1 MKKIKMPNDTF
12 CIPDTANLLNDNPSN
27 ASSRPFDTDTDYA
40 AARRCT
46 FGVRLTEKQQKD
58 LDAIVKV
65 LECSDIVWTRYGTET
80 IQDLAL
86 KILKSTK
93 E

>member
-1 MKKIKMPNDTF
+1 MKKIIMPNDTF
-12 CIPDTANLLNDNPSN
+12 CIPDTANLLNDDP
-27 ASSRPFDTDTDYA
+27 
-40 AARRCT
+40 
-46 FGVRLTEKQQKD
+46 LKQQKD

-65 LECSDIVWTRYGTET
+65 LEYSDIVWTRYGTET

-86 KILKSTK
+86 KILKVIK